1 MIMDRGFKI
10 LIDNAD
16 DLDNIL
22 IHQAVS
28 THLPHIDVSNLE
40 ITSHMVGGA
49 PYRIGHIIDV
59 IESTL
64 FKTRFQDTITLGPY
78 ELNWGNSTLKIDDDI
93 IALSERERDLM
104 IELLNA
110 GDKGCSRD
118 SLLHKIW
125 GYKADLETHALETQ
139 IYRLRQK
146 IEMTPDKP
154 ARLVTIENGYK
165 LV

>member
-1 MIMDRGFKI
+1 MNMDKDFKI

-16 DLDNIL
+16 LLDKDI
-22 IHQAVS
+22 IQQAVS
-28 THLPHIDVSNLE
+28 THLGHVDISGLE
-40 ITSHMVGGA
+40 ITAELIGRP

-59 IESTL
+59 IETTM
-64 FKTRFQDTITLGPY
+64 FKTRFQDKITAGSY
-78 ELNWGNSTLKIDDDI
+78 ELNWSNSTLKINHDI
-93 IALSERERDLM
+93 IPLSERERDLM

-110 GDKGCSRD
+110 GDNGCSRD

-146 IEMTPDKP
+146 IEISPDKP
-154 ARLVTIENGYK
+154 ARLITIDNGYK